1 MFKVDAL
8 EAAPIVVATLDAM
21 LSWAPTRGRPGSDLR
36 TAIGDIKAHI
46 QSLLIN
52 NTIGPP
58 LVECFELARLTGA
71 TLSNMNQVH
80 ETAAAQT
87 ATLPGAIVVKDALIE
102 LALAAEGKIIA
113 DMNFI
118 SRQDVE
124 MVKNMINDAFAPLEE
139 EIADQMDAMT
149 YRAIISLHAAITFHL
164 YATARPL
171 PQMLSF
177 RFGIPMPTLMIA
189 QRLYADAGRADELRQ
204 ENKVVHPAFM
214 RPTGRAL
221 SQ

>member
-21 LSWAPTRGRPGSDLR
+21 LAWAPTRGRPGADLR
-36 TAIGDIKAHI
+36 NAVGDIKANI

-52 NTIGPP
+52 DVIGPP
-58 LVECFELARLTGA
+58 LLECFELARQTGA
-71 TLSNMNQVH
+71 TLSDMNQVH
-80 ETAAAQT
+80 GVAAAQPAIT
-87 ATLPGAIVVKDALIE
+87 PGAITIKDALIE
-102 LALAAEGKIIA
+102 LALTIEGKIIA
-113 DMNFI
+113 DTVFV

-124 MVKNMINDAFAPLEE
+124 QVKSDINAAFAPLEE
-139 EIADQMDAMT
+139 EVADQMDAMT
-149 YRAIISLHAAITFHL
+149 YRAIVSLHAAITFHL

-171 PQMLSF
+171 PDMLRF
-177 RFGIPMPTLMIA
+177 RFGIPLPTLIIA
-189 QRLYADAGRADELRQ
+189 YRLYADASRADELRR

-214 RPTGRAL
+214 LPTGRAL

>member
-1 MFKVDAL
+1 MFKIDAL

-21 LSWAPTRGRPGSDLR
+21 LIWAPTRGRPGSDLR
-36 TAIGDIKAHI
+36 TAVGDIKANL

-87 ATLPGAIVVKDALIE
+87 ATLPGALSVKHALIE
-102 LALAAEGKIIA
+102 LALAIEGKIIA
-113 DMNFI
+113 DMTFV

-124 MVKNMINDAFAPLEE
+124 LVKQGINEKFAVIEE
-139 EIADQMDAMT
+139 EVADEMETMT
-149 YRAIISLHAAITFHL
+149 YQALISLHAAITFHL
-164 YATARPL
+164 YETARPL
-171 PQMLSF
+171 PEMLRF
-177 RFGIPMPTLMIA
+177 QFGISMPTLMIA
-189 QRLYADAGRADELRQ
+189 QRLYADASRADELRQ

-214 RPTGRAL
+214 RSTGRAL